1 MDMLTINSVVM
12 ILYYFITTF
21 FLLAMVRNFIV
32 TRDVQEALLYAVV
45 MIPFVLR
52 LLRLK

>member
-1 MDMLTINSVVM
+1 MDMLMISTGVM
-12 ILYYFITTF
+12 ILYYFITAFF
-21 FLLAMVRNFIV
+21 FLALLRNFIV
-32 TRDVQEALLYAVV
+32 TRNIQESILYAIV